1 MHTTNFFCNACQLAP
16 RKKKHRPQAPFT
28 ADPAM
33 KLLLTIVCLFV
44 ALAQAHNVLL
54 PPHGKHCFFENLKKN
69 DELAVSFQVGSRDP
83 HNAEQFKID
92 FYVSRRHRRGNA
104 AVLTR

>member
-1 MHTTNFFCNACQLAP
+1 
-16 RKKKHRPQAPFT
+16 
-28 ADPAM
+28 M

-92 FYVSRRHRRGNA
+92 FYVSKRHRGGNA
-104 AVLTR
+104 AILTR